1 MNTEVIELAIV
12 GGGAA
17 GLACAAAAGRLGVSA
32 VVLERMAEPGL
43 KLAITG
49 GRKGNFTHEVGPR
62 EMAERFDCDPR
73 WLVPLLRRFPY
84 QRIVGFFHGLGIDS
98 RVDDEGCVWP
108 VRADAAGLRDA
119 LLGEIRRRGGR
130 IRACSGVAE
139 MRPGGESGELWRI
152 RLEGGG
158 EVRARRVCIATG
170 GASYPR
176 TGSTGDGLGLARSL
190 GLATVDW
197 FPALAS
203 LETSDNLR
211 ELAGVTQPL
220 VAMELLI
227 DGLVVRGARGHFL
240 FAHNYVSGSS
250 VLNLCGYGARA
261 LAERRR
267 VELRVDWAPDI
278 NRETLAAE
286 LASGRIEHPK
296 RQFVTFLVRYVPR
309 RLAQVL
315 AVKAGVQPD
324 RLMAHLARDEAE
336 RAVTIL
342 KATTFGITGTEPMER
357 ATATGGGVA
366 LGEVDNVTL
375 EAKRLPGL
383 HFAGEVIDVW
393 GETGGYNLHFA
404 WATGIAVAEAASG
417 RRLD

>member
-1 MNTEVIELAIV
+1 MSTEVTDLAIV

-17 GLACAAAAGRLGVSA
+17 GLACAVAAGRLGVSA
-32 VVLERMAEPGL
+32 VVLERMAEPGK
-43 KLAITG
+43 KLSITG
-49 GRKGNFTHEVGPR
+49 GRKGNFTHEAGPR

-84 QRIVGFFHGLGIDS
+84 QRIVQFFHGLGIDS
-98 RVDDEGCVWP
+98 RVDDEGCIWP

-119 LLGEIRRRGGR
+119 LLSDIRRRGGR
-130 IRACSGVAE
+130 VRACSRVRGV
-139 MRPGGESGELWRI
+139 RPVGSGDSWRVG
-152 RLEGGG
+152 LETGD

-176 TGSTGDGLGLARSL
+176 TGSTGDGLGLARDI

-203 LETSDNLR
+203 LETGDNLR

-227 DGLVVRGARGHFL
+227 DGQVVREARGHFL

-250 VLNLCGYGARA
+250 VLNLCGFGARA
-261 LAERRR
+261 LAGRRR
-267 VELRVDWAPDI
+267 VELRVDWVPDI

-296 RQFVTFLVRYVPR
+296 RQFVTFLARYVPR
-309 RLAQVL
+309 RLAEVL
-315 AVKAGVQPD
+315 AVKASVKPD
-324 RLMAHLARDEAE
+324 RLMAHLKRDEVE
-336 RAVTIL
+336 RAAVVL
-342 KATTFGITGTEPMER
+342 KATVFGITGTEPMER

-375 EAKRLPGL
+375 EAKRMPGL
-383 HFAGEVIDVW
+383 FFAGEVIDAW

>member
-1 MNTEVIELAIV
+1 MNADVIELAVV

-17 GLACAAAAGRLGVSA
+17 GLACASAASRLGVSA

-49 GRKGNFTHEVGPR
+49 GRKGNFTHELGPR
-62 EMAERFDCDPR
+62 EMAERFDCDSR

-84 QRIVGFFHGLGIDS
+84 QRIVRFFHGLGIDS
-98 RVDDEGCVWP
+98 RVDEEGCVWP
-108 VRADAAGLRDA
+108 IRTDAAGLRDA
-119 LLGEIRRRGGR
+119 LLAEIRRNGGR
-130 IRACSGVAE
+130 MRACSGVADL
-139 MRPGGESGELWRI
+139 RAGGGGEPWRL
-152 RLEGGG
+152 RLDGGG

-176 TGSTGDGLGLARSL
+176 TGSTGSGLGLARSL

-220 VAMELLI
+220 VAMELLV
-227 DGLVVRGARGHFL
+227 DGEVVRAARGHFL

-250 VLNLCGYGARA
+250 VLNLCGFGARA

-267 VELRVDWAPDI
+267 VELRVDWVPDI

-315 AVKAGVQPD
+315 AVKAEVQPD
-324 RLMAHLARDEAE
+324 RLMAYLARDEAE
-336 RAVTIL
+336 RAVAIL
-342 KATTFGITGTEPMER
+342 KATLFGITGTEPMER

-383 HFAGEVIDVW
+383 FFAGEVIDAW

-417 RRLD
+417 RKLD